1 MPEGGEQKR
10 KKGKKSYHMKENRI
24 EPKDIYS
31 HFSVSFTLIDDFSL
45 HYNLKDVNVS
55 IFFIFLIFLF
65 FFQSSITSIIYFGTS
80 VLTSLEHTD
89 ETYFLDIWLVHLVFF

>member
-55 IFFIFLIFLF
+55 IFFYFFYF
-65 FFQSSITSIIYFGTS
+65 FFPKLNYFHH
-80 VLTSLEHTD
+80 LFWD
-89 ETYFLDIWLVHLVFF
+89 ICTYFIRAHR